1 MSDFEQN
8 ENLNEHSP
16 VLSIESD
23 VLPDKNK
30 SFKFSNALDYVEI
43 FVFAICAVILIF
55 SFSGIRLCTVN
66 GPSMEKTLYNNE
78 KLITSNLFYTP
89 ERNDII
95 VFHQTGEYSFNEP
108 IVKRV
113 IGVAGDTVN
122 VNYGKDT
129 VIVTVTDRDGNTKV
143 LEEDY
148 QYIDK
153 GSLNPYHLPTTV
165 VVEEG
170 TVFVMGD
177 NRYNSA
183 DSRDARI
190 GLVDTRRIL
199 GKVVFRISPFSRFG
213 IVK

>member
-1 MSDFEQN
+1 MSDIEQN
-8 ENLNEHSP
+8 EYAKESP
-16 VLSIESD
+16 PTLLSNNT
-23 VLPDKNK
+23 VPPDKKNK
-30 SFKFSNALDYVEI
+30 LSNFLDYIEI
-43 FVFAICAVILIF
+43 FVIAICFVILLF
-55 SFSGIRLCTVN
+55 SFSGIRLCTVS

-78 KLITSNLFYTP
+78 KLITSNINYTP
-89 ERNDII
+89 KRNDII

-113 IGVAGDTVN
+113 IGVAGDTVTVEYEKN
-122 VNYGKDT
+122 N
-129 VIVTVTDRDGNTKV
+129 VIVTVTDSNGAVTV

-153 GSLNPYHLPTTV
+153 NSYNPYPLPTTV
-165 VVEEG
+165 TVEEG

-177 NRYNSA
+177 NRYHSA
-183 DSRDARI
+183 DSRDDRI

-199 GKVVFRISPFSRFG
+199 GKVIFRISPFSRFG

>member
-1 MSDFEQN
+1 MPDIEHNEYSKEQSPALLSDN
-8 ENLNEHSP
+8 ALT
-16 VLSIESD
+16 
-23 VLPDKNK
+23 PDKKNK
-30 SFKFSNALDYVEI
+30 LSNFLDYIEV
-43 FVFAICAVILIF
+43 FVIAICFVILLF
-55 SFSGIRLCTVN
+55 SFSGIRLCTVS
-66 GPSMEKTLYNNE
+66 GPSMEKTLYNKE
-78 KLITSNLFYTP
+78 KLITSNINYTP

-95 VFHQTGEYSFNEP
+95 VFHQTGDYSFNEP

-122 VNYGKDT
+122 VKYEKND
-129 VIVTVTDRDGNTKV
+129 VIVTVTDSDGNVTV

-148 QYIDK
+148 QYIDEN
-153 GSLNPYHLPTTV
+153 SYNPYPLPTTV
-165 VVEEG
+165 TVEEG

-183 DSRDARI
+183 DSRDGRI

-199 GKVVFRISPFSRFG
+199 GKVIFRISPFSRLG

>member
-1 MSDFEQN
+1 MQDIEKNESSKEQ
-8 ENLNEHSP
+8 SP
-16 VLSIESD
+16 ALFGDAS
-23 VLPDKNK
+23 LPPDKK
-30 SFKFSNALDYVEI
+30 SKFSNVLDYVEV
-43 FVFAICAVILIF
+43 FVIAVCFVILLF
-55 SFSGIRLCTVN
+55 SFSGIRLCTVS

-78 KLITSNLFYTP
+78 KLITSDVFYTP

-95 VFHQTGEYSFNEP
+95 VFHQTGDFSFNEP

-122 VNYGKDT
+122 VTYENND
-129 VIVTVTDRDGNTKV
+129 VIVTVTDKDGNVTV

-148 QYIDK
+148 EYIDK
-153 GSLNPYHLPTTV
+153 TSYNPYHLPTTV
-165 VVEEG
+165 TVEEG

-213 IVK
+213 TVK